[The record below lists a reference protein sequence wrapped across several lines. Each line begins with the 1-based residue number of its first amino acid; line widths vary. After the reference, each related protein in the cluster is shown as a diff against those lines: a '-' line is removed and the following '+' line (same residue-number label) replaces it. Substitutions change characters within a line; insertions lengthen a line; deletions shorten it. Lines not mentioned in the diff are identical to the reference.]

1 MGLIFFKAQS
11 RLEIGDRSVNSGL
24 KVRTW
29 ARSRLSQLGLKK
41 WTCSNPKPK
50 KRQLTTEGL
59 EAKFQSNVL
68 RTDKHDHAK
77 EFFLRDQV
85 WSRELESVGIDGF
98 RQKLIFFSPDQEKY
112 FCVSC
117 SFAFLASNW
126 IIAAEADVGKR
137 LIEIQTRRK
146 FKKIPTGRQLVLVS
160 TVISTYSFFYTFY
173 RDFQ

>member
-1 MGLIFFKAQS
+1 MEQAGARAWRPQPNFRLADNKPWAQGLMGLIFEKAQS

-77 EFFLRDQV
+77 EFFYGIKFDRGN
-85 WSRELESVGIDGF
+85 WS
-98 RQKLIFFSPDQEKY
+98 Q
-112 FCVSC
+112 
-117 SFAFLASNW
+117 
-126 IIAAEADVGKR
+126 
-137 LIEIQTRRK
+137 
-146 FKKIPTGRQLVLVS
+146 LVS
-160 TVISTYSFFYTFY
+160 TAFVWSWFFLSGWGKVFL
-173 RDFQ
+173 RFLLLRVSRF